1 MVKEKIKL
9 DAVDSAR
16 AYLYGLFSLFFTFTY
31 DRGVVD
37 EIIESLDTVIKNPIN
52 VQMQRAAKRLKEK
65 LEANRDAFFDEY
77 DALFLAPDGDM
88 LRTSASYFTEGVE
101 SGKKRLEMIDFVVQT
116 PYRKSKDYTDNEDD
130 LGFVLSFM
138 SRIAYDGEKFKTL
151 QKQVFER
158 IINVFIDDLLDGI
171 YKSKNSD
178 IFKDVVEMMSPFVEF
193 ERLYFE
199 VEKPRKEKKQ
209 ARQEMGRVLPYK
221 NLKRRKERSEKVES
235 EVCDTSI
242 EDEEPVE
249 EVD

>member
-1 MVKEKIKL
+1 MAKEKMKI

-31 DRGVVD
+31 DKGVVD
-37 EIIESLDTVIKNPIN
+37 EILNGLNTVIENPIN
-52 VQMQRAAKRLKEK
+52 VQMQRAALRLKEK
-65 LEANRDAFFDEY
+65 LESDRDAFFDEY
-77 DALFLAPDGDM
+77 DSLFLAPDGDM
-88 LRTSASYFTEGVE
+88 IRTSASYFTEGIE

-138 SRIAYDGEKFKTL
+138 SKIAYDGDKFKTL

-158 IINVFIDDLLDGI
+158 IINVFIDDLLDEI
-171 YKSKNSD
+171 YKSKNSN
-178 IFKDVVEMMSPFVEF
+178 IFKDIVEMMSPFVEF

-199 VEKPRKEKKQ
+199 VEKPKKERKQ
-209 ARQEMGRVLPYK
+209 AKEMGRVLPYK
-221 NLKRRKERSEKVES
+221 NLKRRKERSKKVES

>member
-1 MVKEKIKL
+1 MATEKVKI
-9 DAVDSAR
+9 DAVDNAR

-37 EIIESLDTVIKNPIN
+37 EIIENLNTVIENPIN
-52 VQMQRAAKRLKEK
+52 VQMQRAALRLKEK
-65 LEANRDAFFDEY
+65 LEENRDAFFDEY
-77 DALFLAPDGDM
+77 DSLFLAPDGEM
-88 LRTSASYFTEGVE
+88 IRTSASYFTEGIE

-138 SRIAYDGEKFKTL
+138 SKIAYDGDKFKAL

-158 IINVFIDDLLDGI
+158 IINVFIDDLLDEI
-171 YKSKNSD
+171 YKSESSN
-178 IFKDVVEMMSPFVEF
+178 IFKDVVEMMSPFIEF

-199 VEKPRKEKKQ
+199 VEKPKKERKQVK
-209 ARQEMGRVLPYK
+209 EMGRVLPYK
-221 NLKRRKERSEKVES
+221 NLKRRKERSKKVEN
-235 EVCDTSI
+235 EVCDTNI

>member
-1 MVKEKIKL
+1 MAKGKVKI
-9 DAVDSAR
+9 DAVDNAR

-37 EIIESLDTVIKNPIN
+37 EIIENLNTVIENPIN
-52 VQMQRAAKRLKEK
+52 VQMQRAALRLKEK
-65 LEANRDAFFDEY
+65 LEENRDAFFDEY
-77 DALFLAPDGDM
+77 DSLFLAPDGEM
-88 LRTSASYFTEGVE
+88 IRTSASYFTEGIE

-138 SRIAYDGEKFKTL
+138 SKIAYDGDKFKAL

-158 IINVFIDDLLDGI
+158 IINVFIDDLLDEI
-171 YKSKNSD
+171 YKSESSN
-178 IFKDVVEMMSPFVEF
+178 IFKDVVEMMSPFIEF

-199 VEKPRKEKKQ
+199 VEKPKKERKQVK
-209 ARQEMGRVLPYK
+209 EMGRVLPYK
-221 NLKRRKERSEKVES
+221 NLKRRKERSKKVEN
-235 EVCDTSI
+235 EVCDTNI